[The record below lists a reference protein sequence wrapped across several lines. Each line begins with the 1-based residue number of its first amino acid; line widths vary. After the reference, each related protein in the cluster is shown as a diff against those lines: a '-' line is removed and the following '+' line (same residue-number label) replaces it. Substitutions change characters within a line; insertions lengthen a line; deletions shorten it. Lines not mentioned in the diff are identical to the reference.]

1 MHNYLK
7 ILRQVLILVKK
18 DFVMPLLTEQENR
31 EIIKSIRNMEFKD
44 DRKKVSYW
52 LLRYVCALISV
63 FFMAMT
69 LIAYLK
75 FGGMFFAV
83 PLLLAMCWLLVG
95 IIFHVQWLRYM
106 EITACKAALLSYTE
120 DKNSHQEG

>member
-1 MHNYLK
+1 
-7 ILRQVLILVKK
+7 
-18 DFVMPLLTEQENR
+18 MPLLTEQENR
-31 EIIKSIRNMEFKD
+31 AILKSIRNMEFKD

-75 FGGMFFAV
+75 FGGMLFAV

-106 EITACKAALLSYTE
+106 EITACKAALPPCAE
-120 DKNSHQEG
+120 DNETNCPGGKSC

>member
-1 MHNYLK
+1 MAAGVNFS
-7 ILRQVLILVKK
+7 KK
-18 DFVMPLLTEQENR
+18 GLFMPLLTEQENR
-31 EIIKSIRNMEFKD
+31 DIINSIRNMEFKD

-106 EITACKAALLSYTE
+106 EITACKAALPPCAE
-120 DKNSHQEG
+120 DNEANCPGGKSC